1 MPQILIIENDL
12 AITRGLTDAL
22 EEDSFVVT
30 SKRDGLQGLI
40 ETRTGKYDCII
51 ADMMLPSM
59 NGRELC
65 YKIHEEKITTPILI
79 LVTKGEE
86 IGKTNVME
94 IGADDYITKPFG
106 VRELIARVHALQ
118 RKSAIKM
125 KRSIKTKE

>member
-1 MPQILIIENDL
+1 MSRILIIESDV
-12 AITRGLTDAL
+12 AIIRGLTDAL
-22 EEDSFVVT
+22 EEESFVVT
-30 SKRDGLQGLI
+30 SKRDGLQGLA
-40 ETRTGKYDCII
+40 EARSGRYDCII

-59 NGRELC
+59 NGREFC
-65 YKIHEEKITTPILI
+65 YKLHKEKITTPILI

-125 KRSIKTKE
+125 KRMNKA

>member
-1 MPQILIIENDL
+1 
-12 AITRGLTDAL
+12 
-22 EEDSFVVT
+22 
-30 SKRDGLQGLI
+30 
-40 ETRTGKYDCII
+40 
-51 ADMMLPSM
+51 MMLPSM
-59 NGRELC
+59 NGREFC
-65 YKIHEEKITTPILI
+65 YKLHEEKITTPILI

-125 KRSIKTKE
+125 KRMNKA